1 VSGPLIPNRIHWTM
15 VSIDTKVGDVPGPFR
30 KENRGRTQQNGR
42 MRISAGF
49 SSARDALRDAR
60 RLLGPAL
67 ISVLLMSSASVLPA
81 QSTSATLAGRVTDP
95 AQAVIADARV
105 AAINTGTNV
114 RHETGT
120 NSSGRYRL
128 TNLPPGPYR
137 IEVEKAGFKTLVKPD
152 VTLHVQDALTIDL
165 EMTIGEVFES
175 IAVEAGAPL
184 VNNQSGTVST
194 VIDRAFIES
203 LPLNGRSVQ
212 TLIRLAPG
220 VVATAT
226 AFNDQGQFSVNG
238 QRADANY
245 FTVDGVSANFGV
257 TGYFPMMQTAS
268 GALPALSASGGTNSL
283 VSVDAMQEFRIQ
295 TSSFAPEF
303 GRTPGGQISIATRS
317 GTNAFHGSL
326 FEYFRNEALD
336 AKDWFVNFRGSP
348 KPELRQH
355 DFGGVAGGP
364 IRTDRTFFFGSYE
377 ALRLRQPSSLQTV
390 VPDAAS
396 RQQAPTAMRPYLDAY
411 PLPNGP
417 LRGPGWRS
425 SRRAFRIPHRSTR
438 TGSASITRST
448 PG

>member
-1 VSGPLIPNRIHWTM
+1 M
-15 VSIDTKVGDVPGPFR
+15 
-30 KENRGRTQQNGR
+30 
-42 MRISAGF
+42 
-49 SSARDALRDAR
+49 
-60 RLLGPAL
+60 
-67 ISVLLMSSASVLPA
+67 
-81 QSTSATLAGRVTDP
+81 
-95 AQAVIADARV
+95 
-105 AAINTGTNV
+105 
-114 RHETGT
+114 
-120 NSSGRYRL
+120 
-128 TNLPPGPYR
+128 
-137 IEVEKAGFKTLVKPD
+137 
-152 VTLHVQDALTIDL
+152 
-165 EMTIGEVFES
+165 
-175 IAVEAGAPL
+175 EAGAPL

-212 TLIRLAPG
+212 TLILLAPG

-336 AKDWFVNFRGSP
+336 AKDWFVNFRGSA

-377 ALRLRQPSSLQTV
+377 GLRLRQPSSLQTV

-396 RQQAPTAMRPYLDAY
+396 RQQAPPSIRPYLDAY

-417 LRGPGWRS
+417 LRGPGLAEFQASFSNPS
-425 SRRAFRIPHRSTR
+425 SLDAYGIRLDHTVNARLNVFGRYNYSPSSFDQRGGTFSGRVLSATSSVSSVGPHGHSGRHAADRRRDEPRSTR
-438 TGSASITRST
+438 QLQQSPRGHSLRAGRFRRRRAAAGLPVVSIRILVRRIAASCSSSAARDSMPRARSAPT
-448 PG
+448 ISGR